1 MEVRMFSAAVDAPL
15 LQTALFVP
23 ASVRARADQQ
33 FSTATGPGD
42 VKVERRPL
50 LTRLLSGDWE
60 PNRYSAGAASIPLRA
75 LATFPFPVISM
86 DVAVA
91 PADKL
96 PRLALTDGQKVFLYR
111 LNGQTLAPEWTFS
124 KLMVGKVLSVQLAD
138 LDGDGVLDVVVN
150 RQDYK
155 VGMLSYI
162 LGTRQGKA
170 IVLADDIPLLLLALD
185 EQGDGVNRTLLGHSQ
200 NTQTFFVKGVGTRY
214 VLKNKDVVASGRM
227 AVPDGLR
234 LTGATL
240 SNTAG
245 KTSDRVLA
253 FVDEHSRLRISA
265 GTQDLWRSQ
274 TIVGGG
280 LASAQLQ
287 IPMHQTIVDKF
298 FKMEPNPVAADLD
311 GDGIQEIIVPINEE
325 EAGRMAVVFR
335 GPAGFRMQIVSSGFE
350 GMVTG
355 LGVVPGEGGPS
366 LVAAVL
372 KRTGFLKDAG
382 ETQIIMTLP
391 E

>member
-1 MEVRMFSAAVDAPL
+1 
-15 LQTALFVP
+15 
-23 ASVRARADQQ
+23 
-33 FSTATGPGD
+33 
-42 VKVERRPL
+42 L

-91 PADKL
+91 PADKV
-96 PRLALTDGQKVFLYR
+96 PRIALTDGYKVFLYR

-124 KLMVGKVLSVQLAD
+124 KLMVGKVLGVQLAD

>member
-1 MEVRMFSAAVDAPL
+1 
-15 LQTALFVP
+15 
-23 ASVRARADQQ
+23 
-33 FSTATGPGD
+33 
-42 VKVERRPL
+42 
-50 LTRLLSGDWE
+50 
-60 PNRYSAGAASIPLRA
+60 
-75 LATFPFPVISM
+75 
-86 DVAVA
+86 
-91 PADKL
+91 
-96 PRLALTDGQKVFLYR
+96 VFLYR